1 MEAISAWTDLRL
13 GEFADLALRLVRRI
27 DAFDQQM
34 IDALEGGGWNSG
46 QTFALRAEL
55 TRAVECADKARRYAG
70 TPRTQPSQPR

>member
-1 MEAISAWTDLRL
+1 MEAISAWTDRRL

-34 IDALEGGGWNSG
+34 IDALENEGWNSG

-55 TRAVECADKARRYAG
+55 TRAVECADRARRYAS
-70 TPRTQPSQPR
+70 TTRTQPSQPR